1 MKLLILKN
9 NREQT
14 CLAFWKRRSISLIFW
29 RRPDSQQSIQIYIYP
44 ESFRIFFRQKLLLIK
59 EKFQTHKTLKF
70 EKCHISFFFLQ
81 RDFLFQEI
89 DTVKEWLRQAL
100 LIKKATTILSSTYMY
115 TFSQLSLEE
124 NKKIVYIIILT
135 NVWKT
140 KGWLGTAGRRI
151 NTNWR
156 PSFKRSMTIFTWR
169 FDGLFTWRCSSIQ
182 TAY

>member
-1 MKLLILKN
+1 M
-9 NREQT
+9 
-14 CLAFWKRRSISLIFW
+14 
-29 RRPDSQQSIQIYIYP
+29 
-44 ESFRIFFRQKLLLIK
+44 
-59 EKFQTHKTLKF
+59 KF

-81 RDFLFQEI
+81 RAFLFQEI

-115 TFSQLSLEE
+115 TPSNLSLEE

-151 NTNWR
+151 NTDWR

-182 TAY
+182 TAYYFYNTFAKHRTRLSILFFSSDFLCQVIASCYLDKDCCIWLIPVSLARKVYRNFSDL